1 MGNCH
6 TVGPNEALVI
16 SGGCCGN
23 QGKKYLVGGCGWAW
37 CLVTEVQ
44 RLSLEI
50 MTLLPSVTNCESA
63 KGVPVTVT
71 GVAQVK
77 IMTENEEYLS
87 TACEQFLGK
96 SEQEIQDLLLETFEG
111 HLRAIVGTMEVE
123 ELFQDRETFAQNV
136 REVAATDVSKM
147 GIKILSFTIKDLKDA
162 EGYLDAIGQEQTAN
176 IKSKA
181 AIEKA
186 EADRDA
192 FIQEQECQKNAM
204 DKKYQVDTS
213 IADFEKEFKT
223 KEAEYRTDVNTK
235 KAEADLAYE
244 LQASKQQQLIVSEK
258 LNVDLVEKSLSIQ
271 VEEKEI
277 LRAEKELTA
286 TTKLPAN
293 ARAFE
298 TKILAEGAKAAK
310 LKNAEGEAQKIR
322 LLGAADA
329 AAIEAI
335 GKAEAQQMELKAAAY
350 KQYGEAAKM
359 KLVLD
364 ALPKIAAEV
373 AAPLAK
379 VDEIVIV
386 GGGAGGG
393 LTDETTKLLAE
404 LPQTVKAVT
413 GYDISGLVGKI
424 PGAVKVK

>member
-1 MGNCH
+1 
-6 TVGPNEALVI
+6 
-16 SGGCCGN
+16 
-23 QGKKYLVGGCGWAW
+23 
-37 CLVTEVQ
+37 
-44 RLSLEI
+44 

-77 IMTENEEYLS
+77 IMTENDDYLS

-123 ELFQDRETFAQNV
+123 ELFQDRETFAHNV

-181 AIEKA
+181 TIEKA

-192 FIQEQECQKNAM
+192 FIQEQECSKNAM
-204 DKKYQVDTS
+204 DKKYHVDTS
-213 IADFEKEFKT
+213 I
-223 KEAEYRTDVNTK
+223 
-235 KAEADLAYE
+235 ADLAYE

-258 LNVDLVEKSLSIQ
+258 LNIDLVEKSLSIQ

-286 TTKLPAN
+286 TKKLPAN

-298 TKILAEGAKAAK
+298 TRILAEGAKAAK

-322 LLGAADA
+322 LLGGAEA

-335 GKAEAQQMELKAAAY
+335 GKAEAQE
-350 KQYGEAAKM
+350 M

-386 GGGAGGG
+386 GGGGGG
-393 LTDETTKLLAE
+393 GFTDETTKLLAE

-413 GYDISGLVGKI
+413 GYDISGLIGKI

>member
-1 MGNCH
+1 
-6 TVGPNEALVI
+6 
-16 SGGCCGN
+16 
-23 QGKKYLVGGCGWAW
+23 
-37 CLVTEVQ
+37 
-44 RLSLEI
+44 
-50 MTLLPSVTNCESA
+50 
-63 KGVPVTVT
+63 
-71 GVAQVK
+71 
-77 IMTENEEYLS
+77 
-87 TACEQFLGK
+87 
-96 SEQEIQDLLLETFEG
+96 
-111 HLRAIVGTMEVE
+111 
-123 ELFQDRETFAQNV
+123 
-136 REVAATDVSKM
+136 
-147 GIKILSFTIKDLKDA
+147 LSFTIKDLKDA
-162 EGYLDAIGQEQTAN
+162 EGYLDAIGQEQTAK

-335 GKAEAQQMELKAAAY
+335 GKAEAQQMELKASAY

>member
-1 MGNCH
+1 
-6 TVGPNEALVI
+6 
-16 SGGCCGN
+16 
-23 QGKKYLVGGCGWAW
+23 
-37 CLVTEVQ
+37 
-44 RLSLEI
+44 

-77 IMTENEEYLS
+77 IMTENDDYLS

-123 ELFQDRETFAQNV
+123 ELFQDRETFAHNV

-162 EGYLDAIGQEQTAN
+162 E
-176 IKSKA
+176 
-181 AIEKA
+181 
-186 EADRDA
+186 ADLDA
-192 FIQEQECQKNAM
+192 FIQEQECSKNAM

-223 KEAEYRTDVNTK
+223 KEAEYRTVVNTK
-235 KAEADLAYE
+235 KAEADLVYE

-258 LNVDLVEKSLSIQ
+258 LNIDLVEKSLSIQ

-286 TTKLPAN
+286 TKKLPAN

-298 TKILAEGAKAAK
+298 TRILAEGAKSAK

-322 LLGAADA
+322 LLGGAEA

-335 GKAEAQQMELKAAAY
+335 GKAEAQEMELKAAAY

-386 GGGAGGG
+386 GGGGF
-393 LTDETTKLLAE
+393 TNETTKLLAE
-404 LPQTVKAVT
+404 LPQTVK
-413 GYDISGLVGKI
+413 
-424 PGAVKVK
+424 

>member
-1 MGNCH
+1 VARFLSHIIDFILG
-6 TVGPNEALVI
+6 VFD
-16 SGGCCGN
+16 
-23 QGKKYLVGGCGWAW
+23 QGKKYLVGGYGWAW
-37 CLVTEVQ
+37 CFVTEVQ
-44 RLSLEI
+44 RISLEI

-77 IMTENEEYLS
+77 IMTESEEYLS

-96 SEQEIQDLLLETFEG
+96 SEDEIKELLLETFEG

-123 ELFQDRETFAQNV
+123 ELFQDRESFAHNV

-181 AIEKA
+181 NIERA
-186 EADRDA
+186 EADKDA
-192 FIQEQECQKNAM
+192 YVREQDCEKTAM
-204 DKKYQVDTS
+204 DTKYQVDTQ
-213 IADFEKEFKT
+213 IADYEKDFK
-223 KEAEYRTDVNTK
+223 TK
-235 KAEADLAYE
+235 KAEYMTVVNTAQAESALAYE
-244 LQASKQQQLIVSEK
+244 LQSSKQQQLIIAEELHVA
-258 LNVDLVEKSLSIQ
+258 LVEKQLSIQ

-277 LRAEKELTA
+277 IRAEKELTA
-286 TTKLPAN
+286 TTRLPAD
-293 ARAFE
+293 ARAYE
-298 TKILAEGAKAAK
+298 TRVLAEGSRLAK
-310 LKNAEGEAQKIR
+310 LKAAEGEAQKIR

-329 AAIEAI
+329 SAIEAI
-335 GKAEAQQMELKAAAY
+335 GKAEASEMELKASAY
-350 KQYGEAAKM
+350 KDYGDAATM

-364 ALPKIAAEV
+364 ALPKLAAEV
-373 AAPLAK
+373 AAPLSK

-386 GGGAGGG
+386 GGGGMGSGGMV
-393 LTDETTKLLAE
+393 DETTKLLAE
-404 LPQTVKAVT
+404 LPQTVKAVS